1 MPALNPSGSHLGLIL
16 PLCTSSATVGMSL
29 LQYPLFFAFLQPYGR
44 NSTAKSDK
52 TANPEKISGLALSRF
67 WSAFLAPAGSLI
79 AGVALTSTA
88 SGILASRW
96 LQSHTTLETT
106 AVSKWYAYGAV
117 LALGHLAF
125 VPMVAG
131 PIWKITEA
139 GKSSDEAASKLEA
152 GNEGALR
159 TWLGWHTARTLLVD
173 IPALWCFAEGA
184 ALSFWVI

>member
-1 MPALNPSGSHLGLIL
+1 MPALNPRGSHLGLIL

-29 LQYPLFFAFLQPYGR
+29 LQYPLFFAFLRPHG
-44 NSTAKSDK
+44 NDSTAKPNENE
-52 TANPEKISGLALSRF
+52 TLEKISGLALSRF
-67 WSAFLAPAGSLI
+67 WTGFLAPAGSLI

-88 SGILASRW
+88 SGIIANRW
-96 LQSHTTLETT
+96 LQSHSTLETT

-131 PIWKITEA
+131 PIVKITEA
-139 GKSSDEAASKLEA
+139 GKASDETASKIEQS
-152 GNEGALR
+152 NEDALR
-159 TWLGWHTARTLLVD
+159 TWLAWHTVRTVLVD